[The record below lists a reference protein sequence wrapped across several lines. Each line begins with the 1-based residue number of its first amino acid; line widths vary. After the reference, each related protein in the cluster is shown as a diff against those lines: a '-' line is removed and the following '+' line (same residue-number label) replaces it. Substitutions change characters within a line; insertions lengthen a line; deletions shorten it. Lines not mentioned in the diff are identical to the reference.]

1 MKTLIG
7 LYDDT
12 EAAQN
17 AMLDL
22 SSAGFDRR
30 HISTDTRGRKVE
42 AQVTVTTTEGRIQ
55 EASKLLWQNGP
66 TDVRREEG
74 QPPEHGSQVQGS
86 AVDRGEDGAVGSSRP
101 TAGATETSGA
111 GAQMR
116 PAGKG
121 GPAASE
127 LYREHELSFREHF
140 RSHGG
145 SSETYDEY
153 RQAYMEGTRLGTDFQ
168 SRNWSEVEQ
177 EARRRWEHNQ
187 HPQPWSKVRDYV
199 KHGWGAVDR

>member
-1 MKTLIG
+1 MTTLIG
-7 LYDDT
+7 LYDDP
-12 EAAQN
+12 EAAQQ

-22 SSAGFDRR
+22 SSEGFDRR
-30 HISTDTRGRKVE
+30 HITTNTRARE
-42 AQVTVTTTEGRIQ
+42 ASAKVTVTTTEDRVQ
-55 EASKLLWQNGP
+55 QASKLLWQNGP

-74 QPPEHGSQVQGS
+74 QPPEHGPR
-86 AVDRGEDGAVGSSRP
+86 ADRGEDGAVGSSRP
-101 TAGATETSGA
+101 TANAVEKSGA
-111 GAQMR
+111 SGQMR

-127 LYREHELSFREHF
+127 LFREHEPSFREHF

-168 SRNWSEVEQ
+168 SRDWSEVEQ